1 MKKKLFSI
9 ILFLIFSTKSIAHTE
24 HYKDINVL
32 EYELFRNNQSIGY
45 HNYKFDGDN
54 NRLNIKS
61 VIKFKITKLSVTLYN
76 YYGTTEEEYKD
87 NQLIKFSSNTNQNKK
102 IKNTEITLDKAKNEL
117 IISGSENKLTSPK
130 E

>member
-1 MKKKLFSI
+1 MKKKLLSI

-45 HNYKFDGDN
+45 HNYKFDGAN

-61 VIKFKITKLSVTLYN
+61 VINFKITKLSVTLYN
-76 YYGTTEEEYKD
+76 YYGTTEEEYRD
-87 NQLIKFSSNTNQNKK
+87 INSVIASLSLISLSRHFS
-102 IKNTEITLDKAKNEL
+102 I
-117 IISGSENKLTSPK
+117 
-130 E
+130 